1 MKMILMLLAASTL
14 ATTTLFCSSCVTTKV
29 LSYSDHTVY
38 QGTGG
43 ACETRDGIDIWWNGT
58 PPRKYIITGLLIQGT
73 LSLAGDAALI
83 REAKAMGGNG
93 ILRGSR
99 DSYQA
104 GSYTSGSGTVSGYGK

>member
-43 ACETRDGIDIWWNGT
+43 ACETRAGIYIWWNGT
-58 PPRKYIITGLLIQGT
+58 PPRKYTITELLIQGT
-73 LSLAGDAALI
+73 LNLAAHAALI
-83 REAKAMGGNG
+83 REAEAMGGNG
-93 ILRGSR
+93 IVRGGRHSSR
-99 DSYQA
+99 S
-104 GSYTSGSGTVSGYGK
+104 